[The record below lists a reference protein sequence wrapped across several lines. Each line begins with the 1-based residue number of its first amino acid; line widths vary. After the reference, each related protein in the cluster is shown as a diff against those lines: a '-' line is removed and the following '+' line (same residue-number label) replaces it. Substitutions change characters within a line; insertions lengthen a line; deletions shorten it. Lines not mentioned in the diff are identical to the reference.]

1 LKQCAFQARFVATHA
16 IAYIGIMPDQMRSY
30 LDFEKPVA
38 ELDSKLDELRALAA
52 SGTDISEEVARLEEK
67 AAQALADL
75 YADLTP
81 WQKTLVARHPQRP
94 HFTDFVGGLVTDF
107 TPLAGDRTFGED
119 QALVGGFGRFQGESI
134 CIMGQ
139 EKGNSTDSRIKHN
152 FGMARPEGYRKAVR
166 LMELANRFG
175 LPVLSLVD
183 SAGAYPGIG
192 AEERGQ
198 AEAIARS
205 TDACLSL
212 GVPNVAIITGEGMSG
227 GAIAIT
233 TANRVLMLEHAIYSV
248 ISPEAASSILWRDGT
263 KAQEAANSMK
273 ITAQDMLRFGVID
286 QILNEPVGG
295 AHRDPSAMIA
305 ATGKAIAEAFNELRG
320 LDAEAIRK
328 QRRQKFLDIG
338 RKLG

>member
-1 LKQCAFQARFVATHA
+1 
-16 IAYIGIMPDQMRSY
+16 MRSY
-30 LDFEKPVA
+30 LSFEQPVA
-38 ELDSKLDELRALAA
+38 DVDARIDEMKALADKGDSPA
-52 SGTDISEEVARLEEK
+52 IVEEIAKLEAK
-67 AAQALADL
+67 SAKMLADL
-75 YADLTP
+75 YAALTP
-81 WQKTLVARHPQRP
+81 WQKTQVARCQGRP
-94 HFTDFVGGLVTDF
+94 HFADYVKGLIADF
-107 TPLAGDRTFGED
+107 TPLAGDRRFGED
-119 QALVGGFGRFQGESI
+119 AAIVGGLGRF
-134 CIMGQ
+134 MGSPVCVIGH
-139 EKGNSTDSRIKHN
+139 EKGDDTASRLKHN

-166 LMELANRFG
+166 LMEMANRFG
-175 LPVLSLVD
+175 IPVLSVVD

-233 TANRVLMLEHAIYSV
+233 TANRVLMFEHAIYSV

-286 QILNEPVGG
+286 QILKEPAGG
-295 AHRDPSAMIA
+295 AHRDAQAMIA
-305 ATGKAIAEAFNELRG
+305 ATGEAIAQAFSELGNLTPEMVRQ
-320 LDAEAIRK
+320 
-328 QRRQKFLDIG
+328 QRRQKFLEIG

>member
-1 LKQCAFQARFVATHA
+1 
-16 IAYIGIMPDQMRSY
+16 MRSY

-38 ELDSKLDELRALAA
+38 ELDSKVDELRAMAA
-52 SGTDISEEVARLEEK
+52 GGTDISEEISRIEEK
-67 AAQALADL
+67 AALALAEL
-75 YADLTP
+75 YANLTP
-81 WQKTLVARHPQRP
+81 WQKTFVARHPQRP
-94 HFTDFVGGLVTDF
+94 HFTDFINGLITEF
-107 TPLAGDRTFGED
+107 TPLAGDRKFADDE
-119 QALVGGFGRFQGESI
+119 ALLGGFGRFRGESI
-134 CIMGQ
+134 CVIGQ
-139 EKGNSTDSRIKHN
+139 EKGASTESRIKHN

-166 LMELANRFG
+166 LMEMAERFG
-175 LPVLSLVD
+175 IPVLSIVD

-212 GVPNVAIITGEGMSG
+212 GVPNVALITGEAMSG

-248 ISPEAASSILWRDGT
+248 VSPEGASSILWRDGT
-263 KAQEAANSMK
+263 KAQEAATSMK

-286 QILNEPVGG
+286 TILKEPVGG
-295 AHRDPSAMIA
+295 AHRDPAAMIA
-305 ATGKAIAEAFNELRG
+305 AAGEAIEVAFGELRN
-320 LDAEAIRK
+320 LDGDAIRK
-328 QRRQKFLDIG
+328 LRRQKFLEIG

>member
-1 LKQCAFQARFVATHA
+1 
-16 IAYIGIMPDQMRSY
+16 MRSY
-30 LDFEKPVA
+30 LDFEKAVA
-38 ELDSKLDELRALAA
+38 ELDSKVDELRALAA
-52 SGTDISEEVARLEEK
+52 SGTDITEEVSRIEEK

-75 YADLTP
+75 YANLSP

-94 HFTDFVGGLVTDF
+94 HFTDFVGTLITEF
-107 TPLAGDRTFGED
+107 TPLAGDRKFGDDE
-119 QALVGGFGRFQGESI
+119 ALMGGFGRFRGESI
-134 CIMGQ
+134 CVMGQ
-139 EKGNSTDSRIKHN
+139 EKGNTTDSRIKHN

-166 LMELANRFG
+166 LMEMAERFG
-175 LPVLSLVD
+175 IPVLSIVD

-205 TDACLSL
+205 TDACLAL
-212 GVPNVAIITGEGMSG
+212 GVPNVAVITGEGMSG

-273 ITAQDMLRFGVID
+273 ITAQDMLRFGVVD
-286 QILNEPVGG
+286 TILNEPVGG
-295 AHRDPSAMIA
+295 AHRNPAAMIK
-305 ATGKAIAEAFNELRG
+305 ATGEAIEAAFAELRN
-320 LDAEAIRK
+320 LDVEAIRK
-328 QRRQKFLDIG
+328 QRRQKFLEIG
-338 RKLG
+338 RRLG

>member
-1 LKQCAFQARFVATHA
+1 
-16 IAYIGIMPDQMRSY
+16 MRSY

-38 ELDSKLDELRALAA
+38 ELDSKVDELRALAA
-52 SGTDISEEVARLEEK
+52 GGTDISEEISRIEEK
-67 AAQALADL
+67 AAQALAEL
-75 YADLTP
+75 YASLTP

-94 HFTDFVGGLVTDF
+94 HFTDFINGLITEF
-107 TPLAGDRTFGED
+107 TPLAGDRKFADDE
-119 QALVGGFGRFQGESI
+119 ALLGGFGRFRGDSI
-134 CIMGQ
+134 CVIGQ
-139 EKGNSTDSRIKHN
+139 EKGASTESRIKHN

-166 LMELANRFG
+166 LMEMAERFG
-175 LPVLSLVD
+175 IPVLSIVD

-198 AEAIARS
+198 AEAIARC

-212 GVPNVAIITGEGMSG
+212 RVPNVAIITGEGMSG

-248 ISPEAASSILWRDGT
+248 VSPEGASSILWRDGT
-263 KAQEAANSMK
+263 KAQEAATSMK

-286 QILNEPVGG
+286 SILKEPVGG
-295 AHRDPSAMIA
+295 AHRDPAAMIA
-305 ATGKAIAEAFNELRG
+305 AAGEAIEAAFGELRN
-320 LDAEAIRK
+320 LDGDAIRK
-328 QRRQKFLDIG
+328 LRRQKFLEIG